1 MSGVIEC
8 DVAIVGGGMA
18 GSALA
23 CALAG
28 STYRVVIIENAE
40 PKPFSSENFFD
51 PRVVALSASSQQF
64 FEQLGAWNFIRAQ
77 RLSPFER
84 MQVWDAEG
92 TAQVC
97 FDAAEVQQ
105 PTLGHIVE
113 NSLVLSALQ
122 ERLQQASNV
131 RWLCPDTVFGLYD
144 DKKNQHCELELR
156 SGTTVLC
163 QLVIAADGAQSALRK
178 LSGIKTLEWDYGHSA
193 VVATVRTKNPHER
206 TARQR
211 FMASGPLAFLPLR
224 NNDGDEHWS
233 SIVWSTSPE
242 FAQALLDLSEAE
254 FAAQLGKAF
263 EHTLGDILEVR
274 GRFAFP
280 LRQRHAQ
287 MYHQGRVV
295 LIGDAAHTIH
305 PLAGQGV
312 NLGFMDVKVLAEELL
327 DALEK
332 KLSPAHPVVL
342 KRYQRRRRGENLSM
356 TATMELFQ
364 RLFARKELPL
374 RWLRN
379 TGMKG
384 IDALPAVKRK
394 IMRSAMGL

>member
-1 MSGVIEC
+1 MNNMIDC
-8 DVAIVGGGMA
+8 DIAIVGGGMA

-23 CALAG
+23 CALAD
-28 STYRVVIIENAE
+28 SAYRVVIIENVEA
-40 PKPFSSENFFD
+40 KPFLQDGFFD
-51 PRVVALSASSQQF
+51 SRVVALSAASKIF
-64 FEQLGAWNFIRAQ
+64 FEQLGAWDFIRTQ
-77 RLSPFER
+77 RLSPFES

-105 PTLGHIVE
+105 PALGYIVE
-113 NSLVLSALQ
+113 NCLVLSSLQ
-122 ERLQQASNV
+122 ERLQQANNV
-131 RWLCPDTVFGLYD
+131 RWLCPDTVLGLSD
-144 DKKNQHCELELR
+144 DKNNQFCELELR
-156 SGTTVLC
+156 SGSAVRC
-163 QLVIAADGAQSALRK
+163 QLVIAADGAHSALRK
-178 LSGIKTLEWDYGHSA
+178 LSGIKTVEWDYGHSA
-193 VVATVRTKNPHER
+193 VVATVRTENAHER

-211 FMASGPLAFLPLR
+211 FMTSGPLAFLPLR

-233 SIVWSTSPE
+233 SIVWSTLPDA
-242 FAQALLDLSEAE
+242 AQALLDLSESE

-263 EHTLGDILEVR
+263 EHKLGDVLEVR

-287 MYHQGRVV
+287 IYHQGRVV

-332 KLSPAHPVVL
+332 RLSPAHPIVL

-379 TGMKG
+379 MGMKG